1 MMAEF
6 QSSVYYRYL
15 WRYDLRKSARGQ
27 HGAPT
32 GDRQSHQRGEDE
44 KQGTAFTS
52 QGPAPYAGDILDD
65 PELLWT
71 EDVWDD
77 KRVAD
82 ARSKLAQQGD
92 TLPAYWKQQY
102 ETKAGSFWHKFYKR
116 NADHFYKDRHYLHLV
131 FPELLQGAD
140 TTASAPLYLL
150 EVGCGVGNAVLPLIE
165 LNRNIHVVAMDF
177 ANSAIEILNKHP
189 FTHSCIDQSPTRCLT
204 EADLGDNYFSQ
215 LQESSEPGNRANS
228 SQSSTDGPGY
238 VAGSTTQSASGGDV
252 INEGAE
258 VSIQS
263 DMQHSTV
270 AALISSSNRR
280 VRTAV
285 RDIVRDPLPVPAV
298 SMDLALCMFVLSA
311 IAPAEQLIALRK
323 IAEALKPGGK
333 LMVRDYGR

>member
-15 WRYDLRKSARGQ
+15 WRYDLHKCAIVQ
-27 HGAPT
+27 YGAPT
-32 GDRQSHQRGEDE
+32 GDLQSQQHCEEE

-82 ARSKLAQQGD
+82 ARNKLAQQGG

-177 ANSAIEILNKHP
+177 AQSAIEILNKHP
-189 FTHSCIDQSPTRCLT
+189 LTHSCIDKTPTRCLT
-204 EADLGDNYFSQ
+204 EADLGDKYLSQ
-215 LQESSEPGNRANS
+215 LQESSGPNNRGES
-228 SQSSTDGPGY
+228 SQSSTDGPGDI
-238 VAGSTTQSASGGDV
+238 AGSAPQSASGGNV
-252 INEGAE
+252 INEGTD
-258 VSIQS
+258 VSVKS
-263 DMQHSTV
+263 DMQHSAFDT
-270 AALISSSNRR
+270 ATTSRNRR

-311 IAPAEQLIALRK
+311 IAPAEQLIAMRK